1 MPQTVRTFICIE
13 LSSEM
18 RRKLGEMISQLSRAA
33 PQRSVRWDKADKIH
47 LTLKFLGDTPQD
59 DVTRIGAALANA
71 TRDTKKFSFA
81 LDGLGCFP
89 NLKQPRVVWVGV
101 KDSAALVDMQNRIE
115 THIVPLGFPKEERA
129 FSPHLTLGRV
139 RREASRAEAAS
150 VGEAV
155 RIRANQ
161 TFGIES
167 VSRVILMKSDL
178 QRGGSIYTPLF
189 TTPLC

>member
-1 MPQTVRTFICIE
+1 MSTLRTFICIE

-18 RRKLGEMISQLSRAA
+18 RHKLGELIVQLSRAA
-33 PQRSVRWDKADKIH
+33 PERAVRWDRADKIH
-47 LTLKFLGDTPQD
+47 LTLKFLGDTRLD
-59 DVTRIGAALANA
+59 DVARIEEALVNA
-71 TRDTKKFSFA
+71 TRYIKKFSFT

-101 KDSAALVDMQNRIE
+101 KDSAALIEMQNRIE
-115 THIVPLGFPKEERA
+115 THIVPLDFPKEDRA
-129 FSPHLTLGRV
+129 FSPHITLGRV

-155 RIRANQ
+155 RARANQ

-178 QRGGSIYTPLF
+178 QRGGSIYTQLF
-189 TTPLC
+189 TVNLC

>member
-1 MPQTVRTFICIE
+1 
-13 LSSEM
+13 M
-18 RRKLGEMISQLSRAA
+18 RRKLGEMISQLSRAT

-47 LTLKFLGDTPQD
+47 LTLKFLGDTRQD
-59 DVTRIGAALANA
+59 DVPRISEALASA
-71 TRDTKKFSFA
+71 TRDIKKFSFT

-101 KDSAALVDMQNRIE
+101 KDSATLINLQSMVE
-115 THIVPLGFPKEERA
+115 KYVVPLGFPKEDRA

-155 RIRANQ
+155 RVRASQ

-189 TTPLC
+189 TKELTGL

>member
-1 MPQTVRTFICIE
+1 MSTLRTFICIE

-18 RRKLGEMISQLSRAA
+18 RHKLGELIVQLSRAA
-33 PQRSVRWDKADKIH
+33 PELAVRWDKADKIH
-47 LTLKFLGDTPQD
+47 LTLKFLGDARLD
-59 DVTRIGAALANA
+59 DVARIGEALVNA
-71 TRDTKKFSFA
+71 TRDVKKFSFT

-101 KDSAALVDMQNRIE
+101 KDSAALIEMQNRIE
-115 THIVPLGFPKEERA
+115 THIVPLDFPKEDRA
-129 FSPHLTLGRV
+129 FSPHITLGRV

-155 RIRANQ
+155 RARANQ

-178 QRGGSIYTPLF
+178 QRGGSIYTQLF
-189 TTPLC
+189 TVNLC

>member
-1 MPQTVRTFICIE
+1 MSTIRTFICID

-18 RRKLGEMISQLSRAA
+18 RGKLGGMIAQLSRAT

-47 LTLKFLGDTPQD
+47 LTLKFLGDTPQE
-59 DVTRIGAALANA
+59 DVPRISEALINA
-71 TRDTKKFSFA
+71 TRDIKKFSFT

-89 NLKQPRVVWVGV
+89 NFKQPRVVWVGV
-101 KDSAALVDMQNRIE
+101 KDSAALIEMQNRIE
-115 THIVPLGFPKEERA
+115 TQTVPLGFPKEDRA

-178 QRGGSIYTPLF
+178 QRGGSIYTSLF

>member
-1 MPQTVRTFICIE
+1 
-13 LSSEM
+13 M
-18 RRKLGEMISQLSRAA
+18 RRKLGEIIVQLGKATPERV
-33 PQRSVRWDKADKIH
+33 VRWDKAEKIH
-47 LTLKFLGDTPQD
+47 LTLKFLGDTRLD
-59 DVTRIGAALANA
+59 DVARIGEALTNA
-71 TRDTKKFSFA
+71 TRDIKKFSFTP
-81 LDGLGCFP
+81 DGLGCFP

-101 KDSAALVDMQNRIE
+101 KDSAALIAMQNRIE

-155 RIRANQ
+155 RVRANQ
-161 TFGIES
+161 TFGTES

-178 QRGGSIYTPLF
+178 QRGGSIYTQLF
-189 TTPLC
+189 TADLC

>member
-1 MPQTVRTFICIE
+1 
-13 LSSEM
+13 M
-18 RRKLGEMISQLSRAA
+18 RRKLGEMIAQLSKTT

-59 DVTRIGAALANA
+59 KVPRISEALANA
-71 TRDTKKFSFA
+71 TRDIKKFSFA

-101 KDSAALVDMQNRIE
+101 KDSAALIEMQKVIE

-155 RIRANQ
+155 RVRANQ

-167 VSRVILMKSDL
+167 VSRVIFMKSDL
-178 QRGGSIYTPLF
+178 QRGGSIYMPLF
-189 TTPLC
+189 MTPLC

>member
-1 MPQTVRTFICIE
+1 
-13 LSSEM
+13 M
-18 RRKLGEMISQLSRAA
+18 RGKLGEMIVQLSRAT
-33 PQRSVRWDKADKIH
+33 PERSVKWDKADKIH
-47 LTLKFLGDTPQD
+47 LTLKFLGDTPQE
-59 DVTRIGAALANA
+59 DVPRISEALINA
-71 TRDTKKFSFA
+71 TRDIKKFSFT

-101 KDSAALVDMQNRIE
+101 KDSAALIEMQNRIE
-115 THIVPLGFPKEERA
+115 THTVPIGFPKEDRA

-139 RREASRAEAAS
+139 RREASRAKAAS

>member
-1 MPQTVRTFICIE
+1 
-13 LSSEM
+13 M
-18 RRKLGEMISQLSRAA
+18 RRKLGEMIAQLSRAT

-47 LTLKFLGDTPQD
+47 LTLKFLGDTRQD
-59 DVTRIGAALANA
+59 DVPRISEALANA
-71 TRDTKKFSFA
+71 TREIKKFSFA
-81 LDGLGCFP
+81 VDGLGCFP

-101 KDSAALVDMQNRIE
+101 KDSAALINMQKAIE
-115 THIVPLGFPKEERA
+115 KYVMPLGFPKEDRA

-155 RIRANQ
+155 RARANQ

-189 TTPLC
+189 MTPLC

>member
-1 MPQTVRTFICIE
+1 MPTIRTFICIE
-13 LSSEM
+13 LSPEM
-18 RRKLGEMISQLSRAA
+18 RRKLGEMIGQLSHAT
-33 PQRSVRWDKADKIH
+33 PQRSVRWDRADKIH
-47 LTLKFLGDTPQD
+47 LTLKFLGDTPQG
-59 DVTRIGAALANA
+59 DVPRISEALANA
-71 TRDTKKFSFA
+71 TRDIKKFSFT

-101 KDSAALVDMQNRIE
+101 KDSAALIEMQNMIE
-115 THIVPLGFPKEERA
+115 KHVVPLGFPKEERA

-155 RIRANQ
+155 RVRANQ
-161 TFGIES
+161 SFGIKS

-189 TTPLC
+189 MTLLC